1 MSSCLQNKMSACR
14 WLVRLL
20 DTLEHHGFLLRVP
33 GTNRFGLHVACLIVG
48 QAVPGSSVLVQAAR
62 PLLPQ
67 FAQRFSVKVL
77 ACVQERTDVLV
88 LAQATAQGAPSGA
101 PGAGMRVPL
110 AGSALGH
117 AWLWT
122 QPAQVQVERLESLR
136 SESGT
141 GASQAAHKRF
151 GARRERP
158 GTAPNQA

>member
-1 MSSCLQNKMSACR
+1 MSACR